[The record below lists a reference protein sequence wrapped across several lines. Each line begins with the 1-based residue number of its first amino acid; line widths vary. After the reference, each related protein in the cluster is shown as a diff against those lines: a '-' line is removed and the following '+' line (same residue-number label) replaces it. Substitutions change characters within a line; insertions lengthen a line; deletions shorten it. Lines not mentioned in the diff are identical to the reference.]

1 MEKTKSPI
9 MESKVT
15 SWQYPFKIQSKSNL
29 PDLSIQIQFAGI
41 YMKDMKDVWITGEDG
56 QGVIGIRI
64 IVIFKYRQV
73 GKNGVIRKCK
83 PKTVERRS
91 RPPLSDGR
99 TERPVTDKKF
109 AFGVFCTTRYHN
121 KRAEK
126 QNYVPTCTNH
136 AFSSS
141 MNVISGRIPILPG
154 YPSTP

>member
-73 GKNGVIRKCK
+73 GKNGVIRECK
-83 PKTVERRS
+83 PKTVERKI
-91 RPPLSDGR
+91 GR
-99 TERPVTDKKF
+99 ASCRERGKACVI
-109 AFGVFCTTRYHN
+109 GS
-121 KRAEK
+121 KR
-126 QNYVPTCTNH
+126 
-136 AFSSS
+136 
-141 MNVISGRIPILPG
+141 
-154 YPSTP
+154 